1 MFEKLEVHF
10 KLCNASWYIVHTSG
24 SKNAGT
30 HIIMTVCGV
39 ALGSV
44 VQWPAAMLLLA
55 GNFRVLVI
63 MLFNDDK
70 SYSIILRRGTELLVF
85 LM

>member
-1 MFEKLEVHF
+1 VFEKFEVHF
-10 KLCNASWYIVHTSG
+10 KLRNAIWYVLYTSG

-39 ALGSV
+39 SLGSV
-44 VQWPAAMLLLA
+44 FQWPAATLLLA
-55 GNFRVLVI
+55 GNFRILVI

-70 SYSIILRRGTELLVF
+70 SYSMIL
-85 LM
+85 